1 VVAGIPVGG
10 GRKLVVAGNPVA
22 GARKL
27 ALAFLVTG
35 VA

>member
-1 VVAGIPVGG
+1 VVARIPVGG